1 MNTVFF
7 TWQNDPSKMISWKI
21 LWKFI
26 LTVNLLCFC
35 SGGLLWHFSLR
46 HMLGQRSLSS
56 APQLPLPAHK
66 SGLACNTYQLLCLQ
80 EISLR
85 WPQNIITI
93 FLSLASHTSFSSGLY
108 QWPFPPLNIQITM
121 YFEKTLPL
129 WKLPFPVADHWLLY
143 SHFSTIDSYH
153 CLRSHSWPHWHKTT
167 HWGQDSGL
175 KNVSSI
181 AWHETKTIILRHLT
195 QAARVHGS

>member
-1 MNTVFF
+1 MIHPKWFLGKFCGSSSLLSTYSVFALGAF
-7 TWQNDPSKMISWKI
+7 SDTS
-21 LWKFI
+21 LWGICWVREVF
-26 LTVNLLCFC
+26 LVP
-35 SGGLLWHFSLR
+35 
-46 HMLGQRSLSS
+46 
-56 APQLPLPAHK
+56 PQLPLPAHK
-66 SGLACNTYQLLCLQ
+66 SGLACNTYQLLCFQ

-129 WKLPFPVADHWLLY
+129 WKLPFLVADHWLLY

-153 CLRSHSWPHWHKTT
+153 CSKSHSWLHWHKTT

-175 KNVSSI
+175 
-181 AWHETKTIILRHLT
+181 
-195 QAARVHGS
+195 